1 MEQVPSLCHLESGL
15 EFDAESAEEFG
26 EPLMFR
32 MILKVC
38 EDFHAGHF
46 IPHVGQPDRSEVGMF
61 QGPTFTLSRGD
72 CHAQRD
78 TITFPRHNESGKT
91 SLSDGK
97 LLDRAGD
104 GVRGAGGHELKKLF
118 AHVDLWYSGPVIEPL
133 ENENLSSTRN
143 AVKRFAHPS
152 GVESRLITPIKK
164 TRIAEEVADRIRVL
178 MLDGTFPP
186 GEPLPSERH
195 LAERFGVSRGSIRDA
210 LRTLETI
217 GLLETRHG
225 QGTFPH
231 ELSVDR
237 LVAPLASVM
246 AYRSDL
252 QDELLDVRRMFE
264 PAVARVAALRATDED
279 LADLQRILDAQ
290 RQKLKTGR
298 SAIVEDTAFHA
309 VLARA
314 TRNRV
319 VMSIMATLNDLLVE
333 SRTQSLEQKGRPAR
347 SVEGH
352 EAVVAALR
360 RRDAE
365 GASQAMYNHID
376 QIADLQLHAQ
386 KGPNPAHQ
394 VIGDATNGREPASA
408 DRLKSFASRWLDPP
422 RAPASRN
429 FSN

>member
-1 MEQVPSLCHLESGL
+1 L
-15 EFDAESAEEFG
+15 FD
-26 EPLMFR
+26 R
-32 MILKVC
+32 
-38 EDFHAGHF
+38 
-46 IPHVGQPDRSEVGMF
+46 
-61 QGPTFTLSRGD
+61 T
-72 CHAQRD
+72 
-78 TITFPRHNESGKT
+78 
-91 SLSDGK
+91 
-97 LLDRAGD
+97 GD
-104 GVRGAGGHELKKLF
+104 GARGTGGHELKKLF
-118 AHVDLWYSGPVIEPL
+118 AHVNLWYTGSVIEPV
-133 ENENLSSTRN
+133 ESETVASKRG
-143 AVKRFAHPS
+143 AVKRFAQPS
-152 GVESRLITPIKK
+152 QSSGDDPRMITPIKK
-164 TRIAEEVADRIRVL
+164 TRIAEEVADRVRTL
-178 MLDGTFPP
+178 MLDGTFPA

-264 PAVARVAALRATDED
+264 PAVARVAALRATEED
-279 LADLQRILDAQ
+279 LADLQRILDTQ
-290 RQKLKTGR
+290 RQKLKSGQ

-333 SRTQSLEQKGRPAR
+333 SRTQSLQQKGRPAR
-347 SVEGH
+347 SVDGH

-360 RRDAE
+360 RQDAD

-376 QIADLQLHAQ
+376 QIADIQLHAE
-386 KGPNPAHQ
+386 KIP
-394 VIGDATNGREPASA
+394 I
-408 DRLKSFASRWLDPP
+408 PP
-422 RAPASRN
+422 SK
-429 FSN
+429 